1 MGVDL
6 ETYRSAVGMF
16 NNKIQATFLRYIIY
30 EMPLYLH
37 LLFYFIGLFRLIHSV
52 ADTVVTFALSSILNL
67 HFSLVVLLITLI
79 SGDISENP
87 GPSSH
92 SSTNNIS
99 MSVMHLNI
107 RSIRKKMNLS
117 RKH

>member
-1 MGVDL
+1 
-6 ETYRSAVGMF
+6 MF
-16 NNKIQATFLRYIIY
+16 NNKIQATFLKYIIY

-37 LLFYFIGLFRLIHSV
+37 LLFYFIGHFRLIHSVADTVGLFRLIHPV

-67 HFSLVVLLITLI
+67 HFLLVVLLITLM

-99 MSVMHLNI
+99 LSVMHLNI
-107 RSIRKKMNLS
+107 RSIRKKN
-117 RKH
+117 

>member
-6 ETYRSAVGMF
+6 ETYRSAFGMF
-16 NNKIQATFLRYIIY
+16 NNKIQATFLKYIIY

-37 LLFYFIGLFRLIHSV
+37 LLFFFIGLFRLIHSV

-67 HFSLVVLLITLI
+67 HFSLVVQLITLM

-87 GPSSH
+87 GPH
-92 SSTNNIS
+92 HI
-99 MSVMHLNI
+99 VVQI
-107 RSIRKKMNLS
+107 I
-117 RKH
+117 